1 MVKSPSNYYKDK
13 NIAKNY
19 DQERF
24 SSLAGRTFNELEKRN
39 IRKAFRALDYK
50 ATIVD
55 VPCGTGRLA
64 EVLLE
69 EGFRVIGMDISA
81 AMLEQAKLRL
91 TRFGERFTCQVV
103 DMLDPHLVIQERYDA
118 ALCARVLMHFPLDDQ
133 IIFLRNVASMI
144 SERVV
149 FTQSWVSNYQRARR
163 KLKSLLHHQDPVNY
177 PISSIDLTRLLTG
190 AGLRELKRI
199 RPCSLIT
206 EEIIVIAGR

>member
-1 MVKSPSNYYKDK
+1 MVNAPRHYYKDK

-24 SSLAGRTFNELEKRN
+24 SSLAGRAFNELEKRY
-39 IRKAFRALDYK
+39 IRKAFRALDCN

-64 EVLLE
+64 EALLD

-81 AMLEQAKLRL
+81 AMLEQAQLRL
-91 TRFGERFTCQVV
+91 TRFGERFTCRVV
-103 DMLDPHLVIQERYDA
+103 DMLNPHLVIHERYEA

-133 IIFLRNVASMI
+133 IIFLRNVASMV

-149 FTQSWVSNYQRARR
+149 FTQSWVSSYQRARR
-163 KLKSLLHHQDPVNY
+163 RIKRLLHHQAPVNY
-177 PISSIDLTRLLTG
+177 PISSIDLTRLLSG

-199 RPCSLIT
+199 RPCSLLT